1 MSDIFLTVDD
11 TIAAVSTAVVPS
23 GTVARSIIRV
33 SGPQTFE
40 ILSNIITTP
49 EPQQKNRIS
58 PCTVHIDDNLDI
70 DGILYTFF
78 QPHSYTGE
86 DLAELHLDTCPAVVE
101 AVLERLYQ
109 HVRPARAGE
118 FTQRAYLNGKM
129 DLTQAEAVAEIVSAA
144 NTTQLAAAEQLLK
157 GRFSDTIT
165 ALRQEILELLAL
177 LEAGLDFSEEDIEFI
192 TQDEAL
198 ARVHSFHETL
208 SSLLNNSIRCER
220 IIDLDA
226 VGLAGLP
233 NAGKSSL
240 LNALLGT
247 RRSIVSDTEAT
258 TRDILTGILQLA
270 HLDCVL
276 FDCAGLLNARQ
287 QNTLINRLS
296 HEASL
301 TALNKAAIVLFCV
314 DAGKADFTADIE
326 MRQSIIAVSVI
337 CVATKIDTLTP
348 EQLQRRLSALQ
359 DSFETA
365 FIPTSAETGAG
376 MNALK
381 SKIRDT
387 LLHHRRGDREH
398 QDRLTLNQRHEQT
411 LSETIKLLNE
421 SADEITAG
429 AAEIAAMLLRQ
440 AYERLGGLET
450 DAVSETILD
459 SIFSRFCIG
468 K

>member
-1 MSDIFLTVDD
+1 MLYIDD
-11 TIAAVSTAVVPS
+11 TIAAVSTAAVPA
-23 GTVARSIIRV
+23 GAVGRSIIRV
-33 SGPQTFE
+33 SGAQTFE
-40 ILSNIITTP
+40 VLSKLVSTP
-49 EPQQKNRIS
+49 QPPRKNRIS
-58 PCTVHIDDNLDI
+58 LCSVHVDSDLDI
-70 DGILYTFF
+70 DGTLYSFF
-78 QPHSYTGE
+78 HPHSYTGE

-109 HVRPARAGE
+109 HVRPARPGE

-157 GRFSDTIT
+157 GRFSDTI
-165 ALRQEILELLAL
+165 AKLREHILDLMAL

-192 TQDEAL
+192 TQDQAL
-198 ARVHSFHETL
+198 SRVQAFKETL
-208 SSLLNNSIRCER
+208 SGLMNNSIRCER

-247 RRSIVSDTEAT
+247 QRSIVSDTQAT
-258 TRDILTGILQLA
+258 TRDILTGILQLD

-276 FDCAGLLNARQ
+276 FDCAGLLNAQ
-287 QNTLINRLS
+287 QQSTLINQLS

-301 TALNKAAIVLFCV
+301 AALNKAAVVLFCV
-314 DAGKADFTADIE
+314 DASKGEIAANIA
-326 MRQSIIAVSVI
+326 MRQPITAESVI
-337 CVATKIDTLTP
+337 YIATKIDSVTPDILKQRVSTLN
-348 EQLQRRLSALQ
+348 
-359 DSFETA
+359 DA
-365 FIPTSAETGAG
+365 FNAEFIATSSTTGTG
-376 MNALK
+376 LENLK
-381 SKIRDT
+381 STIRKA
-387 LLHHRRGDREH
+387 LLHQRQGDREH

-411 LSETIKLLNE
+411 LSDTIKLLAE
-421 SADEITAG
+421 SADEIKAN

-450 DAVSETILD
+450 EAVSETILD